1 MKKDTTATLLW
12 GLGVGAGLMYL
23 FDPDRGKRR
32 RALVRD
38 KAQALTRRLQK
49 TVDKTSR
56 DLRNRVQGL
65 ALEAKSH
72 NVPDEVL
79 VERVRSKLGR
89 LVSHPHAIEVAAKN
103 GVVTLSG
110 PVLADEVRGL
120 LSGVSGVPGVS
131 RIENRVHVHEEAAGV
146 PGLQGN
152 PRRRARFEFMKT
164 DWTPAARLTASV
176 VGSAVNS
183 LGLVRRDPQGVAVS
197 PTNKPSFGFFFRNPV
212 P

>member
-103 GVVTLSG
+103 GVVTLR
-110 PVLADEVRGL
+110 RG
-120 LSGVSGVPGVS
+120 GC
-131 RIENRVHVHEEAAGV
+131 R
-146 PGLQGN
+146 
-152 PRRRARFEFMKT
+152 K
-164 DWTPAARLTASV
+164 RLTK
-176 VGSAVNS
+176 
-183 LGLVRRDPQGVAVS
+183 RREISGTACRDWPWRQN
-197 PTNKPSFGFFFRNPV
+197 PTTSRMRCW
-212 P
+212 